1 MIAPDLA
8 PLAVPTDSLEL
19 LPGNPRRGDVA
30 AVRRSLEAFGQRKPI
45 VARRDDRVVIAGNHT
60 LQAAR
65 ALGWAEIAVVWVDD
79 DETTSKAFA
88 LADNRTAELGD
99 YDEAALAELIG
110 QVGSVDP
117 ELLVATGWDD
127 ASVKELLASLEP
139 ESLPVLGDPDDV
151 PESVVG
157 KTVLGDVWVL
167 GPHRVMCGDST
178 SPTDMEKLM
187 AGHIAVLLHADPPY
201 GMGKEDE
208 GVLND
213 DLRNSDL
220 DEFQM
225 SWWRI
230 CRKFVEN
237 KGSAYIWGN
246 PADLWRLWYVGGLKD
261 SEKLTMQNEI
271 VWSKP
276 SGFGQSSDLLISYP
290 INTER
295 CLFFQ
300 FGQQFG
306 VNVNTDDF
314 PEECE
319 SLRSYL
325 AGEAD
330 KAGIK
335 SSDIKKI
342 CGVQMYSHWFSK
354 SQFTLIAEKHYE
366 RLANHYPGFFLRAWT
381 ELKTEWDA
389 TLAIML
395 EKKHRKLAA
404 LRSYFDN
411 THDNMNEV
419 WEFGRVIGSERH
431 EHATPK
437 PVEMISR
444 AIKSSAPVGG
454 LVLEPFGGS
463 GSTLIAAHQT
473 NRVAYLME
481 LDPKY
486 VDVIC
491 ARFQKAT
498 GIKPVNE
505 ATGREHDFLDG

>member
-151 PESVVG
+151 PKSVVG

-167 GPHRVMCGDST
+167 GPHRVMCGDSLNPVNLDRLISGMT
-178 SPTDMEKLM
+178 V
-187 AGHIAVLLHADPPY
+187 GCVLTDPPY
-201 GMGKEDE
+201 GINLNTDYSSGGGRSYRK
-208 GVLND
+208 VKND
-213 DLRNSDL
+213 DQP
-220 DEFQM
+220 F
-225 SWWRI
+225 
-230 CRKFVEN
+230 
-237 KGSAYIWGN
+237 
-246 PADLWRLWYVGGLKD
+246 
-261 SEKLTMQNEI
+261 
-271 VWSKP
+271 
-276 SGFGQSSDLLISYP
+276 
-290 INTER
+290 
-295 CLFFQ
+295 
-300 FGQQFG
+300 
-306 VNVNTDDF
+306 
-314 PEECE
+314 
-319 SLRSYL
+319 
-325 AGEAD
+325 
-330 KAGIK
+330 
-335 SSDIKKI
+335 
-342 CGVQMYSHWFSK
+342 
-354 SQFTLIAEKHYE
+354 
-366 RLANHYPGFFLRAWT
+366 
-381 ELKTEWDA
+381 DA
-389 TLAIML
+389 TLLRGYFSQVAEQFWWGANYYWRTLSDKDLSGSWLVWDKRDERTDSVVGSGFELCWSAQRHKQDVLRYLWTNYTSHTNEGHRREHPTEKPIQML
-395 EKKHRKLAA
+395 ME
-404 LRSYFDN
+404 
-411 THDNMNEV
+411 
-419 WEFGRVIGSERH
+419 
-431 EHATPK
+431 
-437 PVEMISR
+437 
-444 AIKSSAPVGG
+444 
-454 LVLEPFGGS
+454 VLERWAPAKCVVVDLFGGS